1 MITLQKN
8 KMPDYIVY
16 GLFALGFVFLIKGA
30 DILVKGASAIA
41 KKYNIS
47 DMVIGLTIVSFG
59 TSMPELIVSLFSAI
73 EGNTEIAIGNVVGSN
88 IANILLVLG
97 VSAIIF
103 PLTISKTTVLT
114 EVPFSLIAALSIGFF
129 ANVTLFGDPT
139 GLQLSRYEG
148 MLLLAFLILFML
160 YIVKLSPPQ
169 EAEEITVEKSLTIPK
184 SILYIV
190 IGVSALFLGGKWVV
204 DGAVKLAE
212 AFGMSQSLIGL
223 TVVAVGTSLPELA
236 TSAMAAYR
244 KNSDIAVGN
253 VVGSNI
259 FNILWIL
266 GLTATIKPIPFQETS
281 NFDIFMIVIASL
293 MLILSIGIGK
303 RNSVDRGNGVVF
315 LLVYAAYVT
324 FLIYKG

>member
-1 MITLQKN
+1 MADFIE
-8 KMPDYIVY
+8 Y

-30 DILVKGASAIA
+30 DILVKGSSAIA

-59 TSMPELIVSLFSAI
+59 TSMPELIVSMFSAA

-103 PLTISKTTVLT
+103 PLKIEKTTVLT
-114 EVPFSLIAALSIGFF
+114 EVPFSLIAALAIGFF

-148 MLLLAFLILFML
+148 ILLLLFFILFML
-160 YIVKLSPPQ
+160 YIVKLSPPN
-169 EAEEITVEKSLTIPK
+169 EADEVVVDQSLTIPK

-190 IGVSALFLGGKWVV
+190 IGITALFFGGKWVV
-204 DGAVKLAE
+204 EGAVKLAE

-293 MLILSIGIGK
+293 MLILSIGVGK
-303 RNSVDRGNGVVF
+303 RNAVDRGNGVVF